1 MSTDDPTLFTTL
13 KGHKDTI
20 TGLSFHP
27 GLYVIYK
34 LYKKKKIISFKFK

>member
-27 GLYVIYK
+27 GLYI
-34 LYKKKKIISFKFK
+34 LDLQILENN